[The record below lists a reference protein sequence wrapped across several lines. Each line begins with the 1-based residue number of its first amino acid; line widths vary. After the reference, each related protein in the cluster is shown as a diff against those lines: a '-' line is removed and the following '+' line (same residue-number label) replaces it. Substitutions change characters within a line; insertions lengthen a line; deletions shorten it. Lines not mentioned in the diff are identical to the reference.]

1 MTIQPAS
8 DRSLLVSFGDEISI
22 DAHHQVARLTHA
34 LEGQRGVLNLHPA
47 FASVLIDFDP
57 RFHSHAELEALA
69 RERMETATGEVRA
82 ARVVE
87 IPVCYGGEF
96 GPDLEDVARHAGL
109 APERVVELHAAADYL
124 VYFVGFATC
133 FPYLGGLPPELVTPR
148 LSAPRKEV
156 PAGSVAIGG
165 AQAGIYPLASP
176 GGWRIVGR
184 TPLAL
189 FDAQASPPPLLRM
202 GDRVRF
208 VPTATLTDCGA
219 GLYPAHRFST
229 GAGRVVY
236 KRSGRVTNP
245 PDPEGTP
252 SNLPHRP
259 ADPLPSHLRVLSPG
273 FQTTVQDLGRF
284 GYAHFGVSASGAA
297 DPLALRAGNLL
308 VGNAENAAALE
319 MTLVGG
325 SFEFETDVVIALT
338 GSDFDAGLPLWTAVE
353 IKAGETVRC
362 GATRSG
368 ARSYLA
374 VRGGI
379 GVPKAMGSASFH
391 VMTGVGGRPLRAGDV
406 LPIGDAAIRQ
416 PRAGGPRGR
425 LRAPEFARTGPLRV
439 TPGPQ
444 AHWFSGDLY
453 AAAYQVAEE
462 SNRMG
467 IRLRGPAIPSPAGHM
482 LTEGVPLGAIQVPPD
497 GQPIILF
504 VEHQTTGGY
513 PKPAN
518 VISADFWRLGQL
530 RPRDEVRFELVSIE
544 QALDLLRQQEQWLYA
559 LL

>member
-8 DRSLLVSFGDEISI
+8 DRSLLVSFGDDISI
-22 DAHHQVARLTHA
+22 EAHHQVARLTRA

-57 RFHSHAELEALA
+57 RFHSHADIETLA
-69 RERMETATGEVRA
+69 RERMGA
-82 ARVVE
+82 ASDEAREARLVE
-87 IPVCYGGEF
+87 IPICYGGEF
-96 GPDLEDVARHAGL
+96 GPDLEDVARHTGL
-109 APERVVELHAAADYL
+109 TPERFVELHAAADYL
-124 VYFVGFATC
+124 VYFVGFSTC
-133 FPYLGGLPPELVTPR
+133 FPYLGGLPPELATPR
-148 LSAPRKEV
+148 LSAPRKHV

-165 AQAGIYPLASP
+165 SQAGIYPLASP

-184 TPLAL
+184 TPLRL
-189 FDAQASPPPLLRM
+189 FDSQASPPPLLRM

-208 VPTATLTDCGA
+208 IPTANPAPWLTDESALVGA
-219 GLYPAHRFST
+219 AGSACQAAFS
-229 GAGRVVY
+229 
-236 KRSGRVTNP
+236 
-245 PDPEGTP
+245 
-252 SNLPHRP
+252 HI
-259 ADPLPSHLRVLSPG
+259 RVLSAG
-273 FQTTVQDLGRF
+273 LQTTVQDLGRF
-284 GYAHFGVSASGAA
+284 GYTHFGVSASGAA

-325 SFEFETDVVIALT
+325 AFEFETDAVIALT
-338 GSDFDAGLPLWTAVE
+338 GSDFGAGLPLWTAVQ
-353 IKAGETVRC
+353 IKAGQTVRC

-368 ARSYLA
+368 ARGYLA

-379 GVPKAMGSASFH
+379 GVPEVMGSASVH

-406 LPIGDAAIRQ
+406 LPIGGAAIRR
-416 PRAGGPRGR
+416 PRAVGPRGR
-425 LRAPEFARTGPLRV
+425 PRAPEFARTGPLRV

-444 AHWFSGDLY
+444 AHWFSDELY

-467 IRLRGPAIPSPAGHM
+467 LRLRGPAIPSPAGHM
-482 LTEGVPLGAIQVPPD
+482 LTEGVALGAIQIPPD

-530 RPRDEVRFELVSIE
+530 RPRDEVRFEPVTFE
-544 QALDLLRQQEQWLYA
+544 RALDLLRQQEQWLYA